1 MYRSVLSLD
10 IEETMMVI
18 FDKVEKTYPTALERG
33 SVRALRGVSFS
44 MERGEVVAYVG
55 RNGAGKTTSLNI
67 LLGLIR
73 PTAGTILINDTPP
86 VESHVRNHVGYLPE
100 RPYFYEQLTALQFLR
115 LMGKLS
121 HMKSADITTRAES
134 LLERLDIAS
143 VSHRRLRSFSRGM
156 LQRLGIAQAMIH
168 DPELLV
174 LDEPLGG
181 LDPMGRKLVRDV
193 IMDARKSGKTVLYS
207 SHILSD
213 AELIADRVVVINRG
227 VILKDAHLDE
237 LRETSRGLVE
247 VTLGP
252 SATIGLEELSA
263 RWNQGKRSGGAFT
276 LTVSDHE
283 LQQIISTALSIGA
296 EVREICT
303 PRVSLE
309 DALVELMDESAHEGG
324 VS

>member
-1 MYRSVLSLD
+1 
-10 IEETMMVI
+10 MVT
-18 FDKVEKTYPTALERG
+18 FDRVEKTYPVALERG
-33 SVRALRGVSFS
+33 SVRALRGISFS
-44 MERGEVVAYVG
+44 LKHGEVVAYVG

-73 PTAGTILINDTPP
+73 ATGGSILLNGSPP
-86 VESHVRNHVGYLPE
+86 EESHVRHHVGYLPE
-100 RPYFYEQLTALQFLR
+100 RPYFYEQLTAVQFLH

-121 HMKSADITTRAES
+121 YMKSEDITARADD

-143 VSHRRLRSFSRGM
+143 VSNRKLRSFSRGM

-193 IMDARKSGKTVLYS
+193 IMDARSAGKTVLYS

-213 AELIADRVVVINRG
+213 AELIADRVVVIDKG
-227 VILKDAHLDE
+227 VILKDAPLDE
-237 LRETSRGLVE
+237 YRKKSLGFVE

-252 SATIGLEELSA
+252 SSTITIDELAA
-263 RWNQGKRSGGAFT
+263 RWEAGKHSGGGFT
-276 LTVSDHE
+276 VTVPE
-283 LQQIISTALSIGA
+283 EKLQQFIGTAISVGA
-296 EVREICT
+296 MVREVCP
-303 PRVSLE
+303 PRASLE
-309 DALVELMDESAHEGG
+309 DALVELMDASVRNGG
-324 VS
+324 AR